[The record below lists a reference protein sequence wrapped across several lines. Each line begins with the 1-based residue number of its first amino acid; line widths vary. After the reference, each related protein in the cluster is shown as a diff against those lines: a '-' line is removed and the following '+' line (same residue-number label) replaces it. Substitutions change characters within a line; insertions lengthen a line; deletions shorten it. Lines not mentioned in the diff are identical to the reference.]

1 MFSYLINQERRE
13 EINYLFLRGVS
24 KFGVVKYFFYEW
36 LFLGIPV
43 MIIAPFI
50 SNLTILLVIKEYLKI
65 DPKGIDIFY
74 ININSALISFG
85 FLIIASFFSFI
96 FYVSLNNQLI
106 NSKRL
111 SMVVSKISANVFT
124 KYFLDIFL
132 GIGAILIFFELRMR
146 VISSIG
152 ENSSLSQYTF
162 LLIPSALMIFLAML
176 FIRILPILFGLL
188 GILEES
194 LLPQYI

>member
-1 MFSYLINQERRE
+1 MNFVRAPVLIIFSLLGIFSSTLLIMFSYLINQERRE

-74 ININSALISFG
+74 ININSALISFI
-85 FLIIASFFSFI
+85 FLIIASFLVYI
-96 FYVSLNNQLI
+96 LCLI
-106 NSKRL
+106 K
-111 SMVVSKISANVFT
+111 
-124 KYFLDIFL
+124 
-132 GIGAILIFFELRMR
+132 
-146 VISSIG
+146 
-152 ENSSLSQYTF
+152 
-162 LLIPSALMIFLAML
+162 
-176 FIRILPILFGLL
+176 
-188 GILEES
+188 
-194 LLPQYI
+194 

>member
-85 FLIIASFFSFI
+85 FLIIASFL
-96 FYVSLNNQLI
+96 VL
-106 NSKRL
+106 
-111 SMVVSKISANVFT
+111 
-124 KYFLDIFL
+124 YF
-132 GIGAILIFFELRMR
+132 M
-146 VISSIG
+146 SH
-152 ENSSLSQYTF
+152 
-162 LLIPSALMIFLAML
+162 
-176 FIRILPILFGLL
+176 
-188 GILEES
+188 
-194 LLPQYI
+194 